1 MSDIQE
7 LAKMTGCTTSRVYY
21 LARKLGRLPTEEE
34 MLSVKRGRRI
44 GSPVHDLAK
53 KTGRSRQSIYN
64 LAWKL
69 GRLPTEEEVLNR
81 KQGRKPK
88 YTK

>member
-7 LAKMTGCTTSRVYY
+7 LAKMTGCTESRVYY
-21 LARKLGRLPTEEE
+21 LARKLGRLPTMKEV
-34 MLSVKRGRRI
+34 LAVKRGRRT
-44 GSPVHDLAK
+44 GSPVHDLAE
-53 KTGRSRQSIYN
+53 KTGRSRQTIYN
-64 LAWKL
+64 LSWKL
-69 GRLPTEEEVLNR
+69 GRLPTEEEVLSI